1 MKVLA
6 LDEEKTMPI
15 RSLSQ
20 ALQQT
25 RVECTWD
32 EAPSERQVL
41 LGRVSQWRDAAEE
54 DFEVRGLGFGALA
67 GSHFGP

>member
-1 MKVLA
+1 MKLLA
-6 LDEEKTMPI
+6 LGEEKIMPI
-15 RSLSQ
+15 RSPSQ

-54 DFEVRGLGFGALA
+54 DFEVRALGVGALA
-67 GSHFGP
+67 GNHTGR